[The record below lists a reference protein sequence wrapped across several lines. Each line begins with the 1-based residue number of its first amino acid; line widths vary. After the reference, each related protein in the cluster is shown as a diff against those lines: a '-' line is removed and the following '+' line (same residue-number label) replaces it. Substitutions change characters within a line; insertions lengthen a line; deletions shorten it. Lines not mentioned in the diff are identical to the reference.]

1 MPRTWIEM
9 NYKKIRDKINYPKHG
24 KKINFTRRDFTEMRI
39 TNNIK
44 AFNQPVAM
52 K

>member
-1 MPRTWIEM
+1 MPRMWIEM
-9 NYKKIRDKINYPKHG
+9 NYKKIRDKINYPKQG